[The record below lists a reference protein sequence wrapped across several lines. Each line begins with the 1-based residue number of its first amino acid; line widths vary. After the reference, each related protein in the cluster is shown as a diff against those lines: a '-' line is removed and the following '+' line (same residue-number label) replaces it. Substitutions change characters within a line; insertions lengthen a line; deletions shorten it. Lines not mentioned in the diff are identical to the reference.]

1 MRVKAIWI
9 FCAFAL
15 SVLALAA
22 TGCGGDGGSTTTVTV
37 TETETVE
44 ASGTDDS
51 MTETDESMT
60 ETDDESMTGTDETDT
75 DAMEETETDAM
86 GTDTTESPDLS
97 FITSENCREFVQFA
111 SALGQALSGTGDTD
125 VEEAAAAMQE
135 FADQAPEEIRDDFQV
150 LADAYAKIANALEGV
165 DLTDTTP
172 DADAIAKL
180 AQLSQEI
187 DQAELTEASQNIS
200 EWTSENCTNG

>member
-1 MRVKAIWI
+1 
-9 FCAFAL
+9 
-15 SVLALAA
+15 
-22 TGCGGDGGSTTTVTV
+22 
-37 TETETVE
+37 
-44 ASGTDDS
+44 
-51 MTETDESMT
+51 
-60 ETDDESMTGTDETDT
+60 MTGTDETDT

-111 SALGQALSGTGDTD
+111 SALGQALSGTGETD

-135 FADQAPEEIRDDFQV
+135 FADQAPEDIRDDFQV
-150 LADAYAKIANALEGV
+150 LADAYAKIADALEGV